1 MIVFI
6 TRKYPP
12 SVGGMEQLSFYLTTG
27 VANREPARIIKWG
40 GSQKWLP
47 FFVIWAVVRALWLL
61 ATQPVDLIHISDLVL
76 APVGWFLRLVGRRP
90 VVANAH
96 GLDVIYPNR
105 LYQTTVLSCAR
116 RLDRVICNSEHTRR
130 ECVKRG
136 IPEARTRVIPPGF
149 APEAFG
155 TTLSEPERNRWRARW
170 TIADDPTH
178 FLLTVGRLVPRKG
191 VYFFVSEVLPRLA
204 KNRGDWVY
212 LVIGDG
218 PERQRI
224 AEATGRDESVARR
237 VHLLGQVPDNELR
250 AAYAAADLFVMPN
263 VAVSGDSEGFG
274 IVTLEARAA
283 GLPVIASDVD
293 GIADAFSPAEDG
305 LLVPPGDAIA
315 FVEAI
320 ERQMNLPLTPA
331 ARLDRSRLLAA
342 RYGWP
347 QIITEYLDVFR
358 SVRAQAAPN
367 RG

>member
-1 MIVFI
+1 MILFI

-27 VANREPARIIKWG
+27 VADREPVRIIKWG

-47 FFVIWAVVRALWLL
+47 FFVIFAVVRALWLL
-61 ATQPVDLIHISDLVL
+61 ATQPVDLIHMSDLVL

-105 LYQTTVLSCAR
+105 LYQAIVLSCAR

-130 ECVKRG
+130 QCVKRG
-136 IPEARTRVIPPGF
+136 IAEAHTCVIPAGI
-149 APEAFG
+149 APEAFRISM
-155 TTLSEPERNRWRARW
+155 SEPERSRWRARW
-170 TIADDPTH
+170 GIADEPSH
-178 FLLTVGRLVPRKG
+178 ILLTVGRLVPRKG
-191 VYFFVSEVLPRLA
+191 VYFFVTEVLPRLA
-204 KNRGDWVY
+204 KRRSDWAY

-224 AEATGRDESVARR
+224 AEATWRDESIAQR
-237 VHLLGQVPDNELR
+237 VHLLGQVPDDELG

-263 VAVSGDSEGFG
+263 VAVLGDSEGFG

-283 GLPVIASDVD
+283 GLSVVASDVD
-293 GIADAFSPAEDG
+293 GIADSFSTAEAG
-305 LLVPPGDAIA
+305 FLVPPGDAVA
-315 FVEAI
+315 FVDAI
-320 ERQMNLPLTPA
+320 ERQMDVPLTPA
-331 ARLDRSRLLAA
+331 ARLDRSRQIAA
-342 RYGWP
+342 RYGWTR
-347 QIITEYLDVFR
+347 IIADYLDVFR
-358 SVRAQAAPN
+358 SVRAQVAPN